1 MYWAKLF
8 AMMKLNVPMEEQGFF
23 VSDKFSFNKDND
35 LIVSVDNKLEST
47 FVSIILLWKRS
58 FLCECIY
65 EHPQILR
72 NDFMIIIYNPV
83 QNIFEKR
90 ETSSKVV
97 KDHKTLIS
105 AFS

>member
-47 FVSIILLWKRS
+47 FVSIIL
-58 FLCECIY
+58 
-65 EHPQILR
+65 P
-72 NDFMIIIYNPV
+72 
-83 QNIFEKR
+83 
-90 ETSSKVV
+90 
-97 KDHKTLIS
+97 
-105 AFS
+105 